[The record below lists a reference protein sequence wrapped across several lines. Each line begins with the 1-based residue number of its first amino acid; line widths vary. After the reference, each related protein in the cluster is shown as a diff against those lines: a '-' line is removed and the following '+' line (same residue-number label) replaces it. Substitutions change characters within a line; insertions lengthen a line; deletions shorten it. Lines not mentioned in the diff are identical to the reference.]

1 VAATTV
7 SNSALT
13 ITRGMIA
20 VNDLILPFTN
30 LVVLMVHLVGLAIS
44 HGNLHL
50 VKDVLVVIL
59 EREDA
64 ALLKN
69 PAMKERETVMVH

>member
-1 VAATTV
+1 
-7 SNSALT
+7 
-13 ITRGMIA
+13 MA
-20 VNDLILPFTN
+20 VDYP
-30 LVVLMVHLVGLAIS
+30 GLAIS
-44 HGNLHL
+44 QMSLEKG
-50 VKDVLVVIL
+50 KDVLDVTM

>member
-30 LVVLMVHLVGLAIS
+30 LVVLMVGLPIS
-44 HGNLHL
+44 HGTLHL

-59 EREDA
+59 ESEDA

>member
-1 VAATTV
+1 MMVMRAANMVWCAAATTV
-7 SNSALT
+7 SNSV
-13 ITRGMIA
+13 ITTTRRMIA
-20 VNDLILPFTN
+20 VNDLE
-30 LVVLMVHLVGLAIS
+30 GLTIS

>member
-1 VAATTV
+1 
-7 SNSALT
+7 
-13 ITRGMIA
+13 MIA
-20 VNDLILPFTN
+20 VNDLE
-30 LVVLMVHLVGLAIS
+30 GLTIS